1 MTTLSENRNVTLADA
16 TGMMEKLCHAACR
29 LAVVKARKAK
39 RMAEIESEYQDK
51 MLEDMAEADLLTL
64 RLREFCRANPHL
76 FVKPRK
82 VKTPFGEFGL
92 QQVSDLCID
101 DMTALMQTLLDRGYE
116 DCLKTERKPIK
127 DAIRARL
134 DAGEIIPGA
143 TVRTAENDPVVKVS
157 PKLLKDAIEKV

>member
-1 MTTLSENRNVTLADA
+1 
-16 TGMMEKLCHAACR
+16 
-29 LAVVKARKAK
+29 
-39 RMAEIESEYQDK
+39 
-51 MLEDMAEADLLTL
+51 
-64 RLREFCRANPHL
+64 
-76 FVKPRK
+76 
-82 VKTPFGEFGL
+82 
-92 QQVSDLCID
+92 
-101 DMTALMQTLLDRGYE
+101 MTALMQTLLDRGYE